1 MKELVVISGKGG
13 TGKTS
18 IVASFAALA
27 KNKVLADCDVDAAD
41 LHLVLE
47 PDIKERMD
55 FSGGSEAVIRAEDC
69 VGCGICA
76 KLCKFEAITRDG
88 PVNSSGVKTF
98 LIDPFGCEGCGVC
111 VEFCP
116 AKAISFEEKT
126 NGECFV
132 SQTRHGPMVHAKLGI
147 AEENS
152 GKLVS
157 FVRDKARKLAAK
169 CTADLVII
177 DGSPGIG
184 CPVIASITGSDLV
197 LIVTEPTLS
206 GFHDL
211 QRVAALTA
219 HFGIPTLVTINKWDI
234 NPEMADRITA
244 VAEQDGAKVVAR
256 VRYDPAVTQAQVART
271 SVVEHT
277 TEGIAAD
284 ITHLWEAVSAEL

>member
-18 IVASFAALA
+18 VVASFAALA
-27 KNKVLADCDVDAAD
+27 ENKILADCDVDAAD

-47 PDIKERMD
+47 PDVKEQMD
-55 FSGGSEAVIRAEDC
+55 FSGGSEAVVRAEDC

-76 KLCKFEAITRDG
+76 KLCKFEAITQDG

-116 AKAISFEEKT
+116 AKAIDFEEKT
-126 NGECFV
+126 NGESFV
-132 SQTRHGPMVHAKLGI
+132 SETRHGPMVHAKLGI

-157 FVRDKARKLAAK
+157 FVRDKARKLA
-169 CTADLVII
+169 TERGVDLVII

-184 CPVIASITGSDLV
+184 CPVIASITGASLV

-206 GFHDL
+206 GLHDFK
-211 QRVAALTA
+211 RVAALTA
-219 HFGIPTLVTINKWDI
+219 HFGIPTLVTVNKWDI

-244 VAEQDGAKVVAR
+244 LADQGGVKVVAR

-271 SVVEHT
+271 SVVEHA

-284 ITHLWEAVSAEL
+284 IRRLWEEVSAEL